1 MALDEGIGNTMN
13 KSVQQQGLLYEP
25 KTAGGLEPSLK
36 WGVET
41 PRGAHARM
49 YLDPALDTLHR
60 LAENV
65 ALPFCDEADFGL
77 EQASDICPTQALLGL
92 PVELRRADPVCA
104 SDAEGKADVRLDP
117 LCGRQLDLLSQHDSA
132 LAASIV
138 VDYLSNTSIL
148 LWEIGD
154 IATLPSWQR
163 LAQITASLR
172 ASSQCLG
179 AVGLAT
185 LFGRLERA
193 VARQDLIEFIDV
205 FGRVLDAFPTVS
217 ESLLALAAD

>member
-1 MALDEGIGNTMN
+1 MN
-13 KSVQQQGLLYEP
+13 KSVQQQGLRYEP

-36 WGVET
+36 WSVET
-41 PRGAHARM
+41 PGGAHAWM
-49 YLDPALDTLHR
+49 YLDPALHTLHR

-65 ALPFCDEADFGL
+65 TLPFCDEADLAL
-77 EQASDICPTQALLGL
+77 EQASDGCTHPALLGL
-92 PVELRRADPVCA
+92 PVELRRADPTCVN
-104 SDAEGKADVRLDP
+104 DAEGKADVRLDP
-117 LCGRQLDLLSQHDSA
+117 HCGTQLDLLSQHDPV

-138 VDYLSNTSIL
+138 MDYLSNTSIL

-163 LAQITASLR
+163 LAQIIASLR

-179 AVGLAT
+179 AVGLAA

-217 ESLLALAAD
+217 ESLLALTTD